1 MTDALAIISFVCAGF
16 FVLFLFADRVRL
28 NTPTSTLIAWFFI
41 CNLIHGVNAVIWKG
55 NVDIKIPIWCDITT
69 RLLLG
74 ANVGLPA
81 TFICIARKLEFVS
94 SQREPPPDGQNKRVQ
109 IAIDVAL
116 CIVLPII
123 YILLHYI
130 AQDRRF
136 DLVRDLGCFASI
148 HPSTPALIIVWL
160 PPLLTC
166 SIALLYCGV
175 TIHNSFRI
183 STSSFGSHVSSRSS
197 YTSSIFIRTLII
209 SLITSAVLGLTSLFA
224 LFSPPR
230 LSNWTSWRNVHENF
244 YDIDIISTKN
254 ELTGI
259 QFAWWGF
266 KAVSIV
272 YLALSL
278 AIGQEI
284 RDGAK
289 WIRSTIIKWNKDRK
303 RRSVPSILMMHTQ
316 QTQMVTKC
324 SPPPLSPPPPLTL
337 ELKSGWDDMLD
348 DKASKGFKSKNRSKL
363 SLSPSSGRSASS
375 VPSSSPCSSP
385 TPSSARSSPAP
396 ENDSFAIDTL
406 NYLNSPIAQS
416 LGLRSPPPVY
426 SSPQKTSYN
435 ITPWR
440 RPQTPTKAPTPVTPS
455 TVTVEVDIAPL
466 KAQGPARQSIAD
478 DAKSTVSSIWE
489 APWPEP
495 PASVPQGSPTPSLI
509 QGLFHARSSS
519 RSLPQSR
526 CPSPALSCDTLGLPI
541 LSPSSPPDKPFQG
554 AVAEALL
561 PGRPGSSPAAMR
573 PPRRSSLRRL
583 GSLEGLNVPGIGR
596 GVSNRAG
603 KEIIYMTVVKETV

>member
-1 MTDALAIISFVCAGF
+1 MTDALAIISFVCAGS

-28 NTPTSTLIAWFFI
+28 NTPTSTLIVWFFI

-81 TFICIARKLEFVS
+81 AFICIARKLEFVS
-94 SQREPPPDGQNKRVQ
+94 SQREPPPGGQNKRVQ
-109 IAIDVAL
+109 IAIDIAL

-166 SIALLYCGV
+166 SIALLFCGI

-183 STSSFGSHVSSRSS
+183 STSSFGSHVSSRSA

-224 LFSPPR
+224 LFSPPK
-230 LSNWTSWRNVHENF
+230 LSNWSSWRNVHEKF

-272 YLALSL
+272 YLVLSL

-289 WIRSTIIKWNKDRK
+289 WIRSTIIRWNRDRK
-303 RRSVPSILMMHTQ
+303 RRSVPPILMMHTQ

-348 DKASKGFKSKNRSKL
+348 DKASRTFKSKNRSKL
-363 SLSPSSGRSASS
+363 SLLPSSGRSVSS

-385 TPSSARSSPAP
+385 APSSARSSPSP
-396 ENDSFAIDTL
+396 EHDSFAIDTL
-406 NYLNSPIAQS
+406 NYLNSPIAQT

-440 RPQTPTKAPTPVTPS
+440 RPETPTKASMHVIPGS
-455 TVTVEVDIAPL
+455 VTVEVDTAPS
-466 KAQGPARQSIAD
+466 KAQGPARQSIPD

-495 PASVPQGSPTPSLI
+495 PTSIPQGSPAPSLI

-541 LSPSSPPDKPFQG
+541 LSSSTPPVKPFQG
-554 AVAEALL
+554 SVTEGS
-561 PGRPGSSPAAMR
+561 PERPGSSPAAVR

-596 GVSNRAG
+596 GGGNRAG

>member
-1 MTDALAIISFVCAGF
+1 MTDAPAVISLVCAGF

-28 NTPTSTLIAWFFI
+28 NTPTSTLITWFFI

-94 SQREPPPDGQNKRVQ
+94 SQREPPLGGENKRVQ

-166 SIALLYCGV
+166 SIALLFCGI

-183 STSSFGSHVSSRSS
+183 STSSFGSHVSSRST
-197 YTSSIFIRTLII
+197 YTSSVFIRTLII

-230 LSNWTSWRNVHENF
+230 LSNWTSWRNVHENS
-244 YDIDIISTKN
+244 YDIDTISTKN
-254 ELTGI
+254 ELTSI
-259 QFAWWGF
+259 QFAWWGL

-272 YLALSL
+272 YLVLSL

-289 WIRSTIIKWNKDRK
+289 LMRSTIVKWNKGGK
-303 RRSVPSILMMHTQ
+303 RHSVPSILMMHTQ

-348 DKASKGFKSKNRSKL
+348 DKASKGLKSKNPSKL

-375 VPSSSPCSSP
+375 DPSSSPCSSP

-416 LGLRSPPPVY
+416 LGLRSLPPVY

-440 RPQTPTKAPTPVTPS
+440 RPQTPTKASTPVTPS
-455 TVTVEVDIAPL
+455 AVTVEVDIAPP
-466 KAQGPARQSIAD
+466 KAQGPTRQSIPD

-509 QGLFHARSSS
+509 QGPFHARSSS

-526 CPSPALSCDTLGLPI
+526 CSSPALSCDTLGLPI
-541 LSPSSPPDKPFQG
+541 LSSSSPPVKPFQG
-554 AVAEALL
+554 AAAEAL
-561 PGRPGSSPAAMR
+561 PGRPGSSPAAIR

-583 GSLEGLNVPGIGR
+583 GGLEGLNVPGIGR
-596 GVSNRAG
+596 GVGNRAG